1 MVSLKNTIF
10 LLLVLI
16 LIGSTACKNWHTLS
30 IETEFQPV
38 QLGPHLTSASVDT
51 LGIVSWYYSRE
62 TEDDTYAESEHF
74 SVYFEG
80 GEYYDDNLN
89 STVFA
94 ALDDDPDH
102 FIADGY
108 MIVEVSYGIT
118 FGSFIKSWIASALT
132 GEESNTASTSKESV
146 TQYGIVYKPV
156 SEEIDE

>member
-1 MVSLKNTIF
+1 MVSIKQTSVF
-10 LLLVLI
+10 LSLCLLSI
-16 LIGSTACKNWHTLS
+16 TGCKNWHTLS

-38 QLGPHLTSASVDT
+38 QLGPHLSSMSVDT
-51 LGIVSWYYSRE
+51 LGIVSWYATRE
-62 TEDDTYAESEHF
+62 TEEDTYSESRHF

-89 STVFA
+89 SSVFA

-108 MIVEVSYGIT
+108 LVVEVSYGVT
-118 FGSFIKSWIASALT
+118 FGSLIKSWIASALT
-132 GEESNTASTSKESV
+132 GEESNTASTSKESI

-156 SEEIDE
+156 MEQTNE